1 MNGKTVPKLPEN
13 WVWATLGGCVDI
25 LDRKR
30 VPINAK
36 ERDERKGNIP
46 YYGATGQVGW
56 IDEYLFDEELV
67 LLGED
72 GAPFFDLTKNTAYI
86 IRGKSWVNNHAHV
99 LRAIFG
105 VTLNQF
111 LCNYLNNFNYQG
123 YVTGTT
129 RHKLNQSQM
138 RIIPL
143 PLPPLPEQR
152 RIVTK
157 VEELF
162 TRLDAG
168 VGALTN
174 TKAQLKRYHQ
184 SVLKSACEGRLVP
197 TEAELARAEG
207 RDYEPADVL
216 IERIKDERK
225 KNEKRKCK
233 DLSSL
238 DILDLIALPE
248 GWVWASLGDITTF
261 KNGINFNSTQKGN
274 TGMLTIDVLNMYSN
288 SIHVNLENLY
298 RVDIQL
304 KDDYLLKYGDIL
316 FVRSSVRREGVG
328 WATLFKEIKEPV
340 TFCGFIIRARLQNK
354 EISPE
359 YLTYY
364 SRTNSAREKIISSSS
379 QVTITNINQK
389 SLGKIPIPLPPLP
402 EQHRIV
408 AEIEHRLSVAD
419 EMGKTV
425 DQSLKHAE
433 RLRQSILKRAF
444 EGKLVPQDSNDEPAS
459 VLLKR
464 IEEEKVRRDAE
475 EKAKKKSKTKPKRK
489 KMKVRMDAETEKQTV
504 ELYEILRLSKVPL
517 TLEELWLSSK
527 LEIEDFYDQLKIEVE
542 KGRIIERRRSN
553 SDIFMEIVI

>member
-1 MNGKTVPKLPEN
+1 VDEIAEINPRFNWKKTTDDIEITFLPMRCVEELTGHIDLSFTRKLSEVKKGYTPFRDGDLLFAKITPCMENGKVAIVHGLKNGIGFGSTEFHVIRLHELLPREFFFFFL
-13 WVWATLGGCVDI
+13 VREEL
-25 LDRKR
+25 RKDAQRDMTGSAGQLR
-30 VPINAK
+30 VPVNYI
-36 ERDERKGNIP
+36 RQIP
-46 YYGATGQVGW
+46 
-56 IDEYLFDEELV
+56 I
-67 LLGED
+67 
-72 GAPFFDLTKNTAYI
+72 
-86 IRGKSWVNNHAHV
+86 
-99 LRAIFG
+99 
-105 VTLNQF
+105 
-111 LCNYLNNFNYQG
+111 C
-123 YVTGTT
+123 
-129 RHKLNQSQM
+129 
-138 RIIPL
+138 
-143 PLPPLPEQR
+143 LPPLAEQH

-157 VEELF
+157 VKELF

-174 TKAQLKRYHQ
+174 TKVQLKHYHQ

-197 TEAELARAEG
+197 TESELARDEG
-207 RDYEPADVL
+207 REYESADVL
-216 IERIKDERK
+216 IERIKEERK
-225 KNEKRKCK
+225 KNEKGKCK

-238 DILDLIALPE
+238 DTLDLIALPE
-248 GWVWASLGDITTF
+248 GWVWTSLGDITTF
-261 KNGINFNSTQKGN
+261 KNGINFNGTQKGN

-389 SLGKIPIPLPPLP
+389 SLGKIPIPIPPLA

-408 AEIEHRLSVAD
+408 AEIERRLSVAD
-419 EMGKTV
+419 EIEKTV
-425 DQSLKHAE
+425 DQSLKQSE

-444 EGKLVPQDSNDEPAS
+444 EGKLVSQDPNDELAS
-459 VLLKR
+459 VLLER
-464 IEEEKVRRDAE
+464 IKA
-475 EKAKKKSKTKPKRK
+475 EKAKREAEKKTKNKRK
-489 KMKVRMDAETEKQTV
+489 
-504 ELYEILRLSKVPL
+504 
-517 TLEELWLSSK
+517 
-527 LEIEDFYDQLKIEVE
+527 
-542 KGRIIERRRSN
+542 RS
-553 SDIFMEIVI
+553 